1 MSNNF
6 SNWIFIISFPMWIWD
21 IYNFFYNG
29 DHSAI
34 SCVAL
39 GCLTF
44 YFAIELPSHLYN
56 LYKTGHFF
64 YED

>member
-1 MSNNF
+1 MNNI
-6 SNWIFIISFPMWIWD
+6 SNWIFVISFPLWIWD

-29 DHSAI
+29 DHSTI

-44 YFAIELPSHLYN
+44 YFAIEFPSHIYHLC
-56 LYKTGHFF
+56 KTGHFF